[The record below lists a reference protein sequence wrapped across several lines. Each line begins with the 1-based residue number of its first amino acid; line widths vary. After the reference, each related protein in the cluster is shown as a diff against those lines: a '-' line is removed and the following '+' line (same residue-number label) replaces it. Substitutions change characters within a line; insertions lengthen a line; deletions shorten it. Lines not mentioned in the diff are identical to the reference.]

1 MGATKQAYNKWNL
14 LILGISGGLVP
25 CPAAIATLLAAIAAG
40 RIAQGLTMAIF
51 FSVGL
56 GLVMMTIGVVLS
68 HAGRLTEHIAANQEF
83 SRRMGI
89 ASAALITCIG
99 AYTLFHSI
107 RGLMA

>member
-1 MGATKQAYNKWNL
+1 M
-14 LILGISGGLVP
+14 P

-56 GLVMMTIGVVLS
+56 GVVMMTIGVVLS
-68 HAGRLTEHIAANQEF
+68 HAGRLTEHIGANQEF

-89 ASAALITCIG
+89 VSAVVITVLG
-99 AYTLFHSI
+99 LYTLLHSI
-107 RGLMA
+107 RGLAAL

>member
-1 MGATKQAYNKWNL
+1 M
-14 LILGISGGLVP
+14 VP

-56 GLVMMTIGVVLS
+56 GVVMMTIGVVLS
-68 HAGRLTEHIAANQEF
+68 HAGRLTEQIGANQEF

-89 ASAALITCIG
+89 VSAVLITSIG
-99 AYTLFHSI
+99 LYTLIHSI
-107 RGLMA
+107 RSLAGA

>member
-1 MGATKQAYNKWNL
+1 M
-14 LILGISGGLVP
+14 P

-56 GLVMMTIGVVLS
+56 GAVMMTIGVVLS

-89 ASAALITCIG
+89 ASAAIITVIG
-99 AYTLFHSI
+99 CYTLYHSLK
-107 RGLMA
+107 GVLGF